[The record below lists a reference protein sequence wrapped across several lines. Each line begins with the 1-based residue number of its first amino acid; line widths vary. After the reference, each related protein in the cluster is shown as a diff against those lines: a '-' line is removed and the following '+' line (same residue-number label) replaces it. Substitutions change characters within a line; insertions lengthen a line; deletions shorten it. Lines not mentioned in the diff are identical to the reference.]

1 MKLAQQQLAT
11 IVEQANEHM
20 KQSLNGELERL
31 EALSAVNP
39 SIRKD
44 ELDTLRS
51 LRDNAGDYLQKA
63 QVKLDAL
70 RVILVS
76 HN

>member
-1 MKLAQQQLAT
+1 
-11 IVEQANEHM
+11 VVDNANQSM
-20 KQSLNGELERL
+20 QQSLNAELERL

-39 SIRKD
+39 SIRQD
-44 ELDTLRS
+44 ELDTLRE
-51 LRDNAGDYLQKA
+51 LRDNAGNYLQKA